1 MKLMQI
7 SYENILYLFYNSNVG
22 KMIVY
27 ELRKINP
34 RVKQNKFL
42 QSTITPQAGHA
53 RPKFEFK
60 FKNELV
66 FDTSTRF

>member
-1 MKLMQI
+1 MQI
-7 SYENILYLFYNSNVG
+7 SFENILYLFYNTKVD

-42 QSTITPQAGHA
+42 QATITPQAGHS

-60 FKNELV
+60 YKNELV
-66 FDTSTRF
+66 FDTFTRF